1 VVRRAWGIEHATG
14 VLRHHDILLP
24 HWRELADA
32 VQLHVHAGA
41 SRSFAIENIQ
51 LTSTVFNM
59 LAHSLKMKNSMA
71 LCYKRM
77 ISPTSV
83 VE

>member
-1 VVRRAWGIEHATG
+1 MIQIMNRSILTFPLVVRRAWGIEHATG

-51 LTSTVFNM
+51 LMEIMGHTQ
-59 LAHSLKMKNSMA
+59 
-71 LCYKRM
+71 KRKYN
-77 ISPTSV
+77 IW
-83 VE
+83 